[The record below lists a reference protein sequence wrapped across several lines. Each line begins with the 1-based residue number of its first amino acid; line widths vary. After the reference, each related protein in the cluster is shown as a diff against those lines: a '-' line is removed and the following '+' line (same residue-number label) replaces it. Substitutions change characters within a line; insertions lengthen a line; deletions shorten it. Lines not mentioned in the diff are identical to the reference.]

1 MGVGILGMMGIIGIL
16 GSIGIL
22 GLIGILG
29 IMGVLCSVRAIIK
42 QRLAPGVAA
51 CNAEAPALCVGC
63 MWLLL
68 AVGTL
73 ACEVVEY
80 DFAHAHGLWC
90 DFDVFVLL
98 DVFEGLFEAEYDGG
112 DDAGL
117 VVGT

>member
-51 CNAEAPALCVGC
+51 CNAEAPALCVG
-63 MWLLL
+63 
-68 AVGTL
+68 VY
-73 ACEVVEY
+73 VVITRGW
-80 DFAHAHGLWC
+80 HVC
-90 DFDVFVLL
+90 VR
-98 DVFEGLFEAEYDGG
+98 GG
-112 DDAGL
+112 R
-117 VVGT
+117 V